1 MTTIARFLRPLY
13 LLFAF
18 LAWLL
23 GAGIAHYLGAGI
35 AWPTFVLGLIFG
47 VGLPAAAFWLTEA
60 FRLPLAPLEPG
71 ETPRQRVRLRLALLS
86 ASYSVLALAFTCVL
100 TLLIMRRLTP
110 SGGLLIGLGFLF
122 VTVYAVPPF
131 RLGDS
136 GYGEFLLAFYLAIL
150 LPALSFLL
158 QSGDWHRLLPVVTF
172 PLLLLALAWLL
183 IEDFPTFGRDQ
194 RLNRQTFLTRLT
206 WQRAIPLHHVFV
218 GAAFFLFGAAP
229 LVGVPWGLIWPV
241 FLVLP
246 LAGGQVFWLQRIG
259 QGGRTMWNFL
269 LPLAAGTFGLPLYLL
284 ALSFWLR

>member
-1 MTTIARFLRPLY
+1 MTSIARFLRPLC
-13 LLFAF
+13 LLFAS

-47 VGLPAAAFWLTEA
+47 IGLPAAAFWLTEA
-60 FRLPLAPLEPG
+60 FRLPMTPLEPD

-86 ASYSVLALAFTCVL
+86 ASYVALALAFTCVL
-100 TLLIMRRLTP
+100 TLMIMRRLTP
-110 SGGLLIGLGFLF
+110 SSGLLIGLGFLF
-122 VTVYAVPPF
+122 VTAYAVPPF
-131 RLGDS
+131 RLGDA

-194 RLNRQTFLTRLT
+194 RLNRQTLLTRLT
-206 WQRAIPLHHVFV
+206 WQRAIPLHHVLV

-229 LVGVPWGLIWPV
+229 LVGVPWGLIWSV

-246 LAGGQVFWLQRIG
+246 LAGGQVFWLQRVG